1 MKDSQQIESLI
12 IVIDYYFKM
21 NRRNIKNRINRK
33 IDKVYNERQKVLQR
47 IRNTLDIDF
56 YKISIYMDNIII
68 KNPADGTTNTRK
80 EENDTDSIFFR
91 IELPSS
97 TREKPRFYYK
107 GIVLDTLSI
116 KEAESLEKN
125 LSYILEEIEKR
136 LDEIILIVK

>member
-1 MKDSQQIESLI
+1 
-12 IVIDYYFKM
+12 M
-21 NRRNIKNRINRK
+21 NRKNIKNRINRK

-68 KNPADGTTNTRK
+68 KNPSDGTTNTRK
-80 EENDTDSIFFR
+80 EENGTDSIFFR

-97 TREKPRFYYK
+97 TREKPRFYYE
-107 GIVLDTLSI
+107 GIALETLSI
-116 KEAESLEKN
+116 KEADNLEKN

-136 LDEIILIVK
+136 LDEIILNIK